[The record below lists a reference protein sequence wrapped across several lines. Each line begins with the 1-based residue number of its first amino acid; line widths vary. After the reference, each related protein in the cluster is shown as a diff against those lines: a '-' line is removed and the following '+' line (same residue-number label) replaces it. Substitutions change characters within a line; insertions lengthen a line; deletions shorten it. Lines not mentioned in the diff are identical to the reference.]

1 VPSKGFGANLT
12 IDMAEPTRLR
22 FLRPFTTNVFNRI
35 SRRFAGR
42 LPGFGILLYRGR
54 KSGKPY
60 RTPMNVFR
68 RGDEYVLALTYGS
81 DVQWVK
87 NVLAAGGCEL
97 VTRGRTIRLVDPR
110 LFVDPSRRTMPRPVR
125 FFLGLMRVT
134 EFMRLQILRSDG
146 ARESQAPSTATS

>member
-1 VPSKGFGANLT
+1 
-12 IDMAEPTRLR
+12 MAGPTRLQI
-22 FLRPFTTNVFNRI
+22 LRPFTTRVFNRV

-68 RGDEYVLALTYGS
+68 HGDEYILALTYGS

-87 NVLAAGGCEL
+87 NVLAAGGCDLITE
-97 VTRGRTIRLVDPR
+97 GRTIHLVRPQ
-110 LFVDPSRRTMPRPVR
+110 LFVDPERRQMPQPVR

-134 EFMRLQILRSDG
+134 EFMRLHVPALG
-146 ARESQAPSTATS
+146 TEP